1 MLFRSLIRTFA
12 QRFYKKNMKRAILY
26 VGFLIV
32 ALLAAA
38 ETYWT
43 PDNLP
48 IPYLQDMTRYVSNPD
63 GILEQATV
71 DSLDRELRL
80 LENEMGVQTVVAVV
94 EHIEGDDPYQF
105 GQALAT
111 KYGIGHKKKDDGL
124 IVMLCTKD
132 RSYTILTGKGLE
144 GTLPDIVCRRIQ
156 DRVMVP
162 LLRDEAWDDAMLSTL
177 KALDGYIRGDE
188 TLRKA
193 FDNDDDTRA
202 ALIAMFMSFGGFGL
216 IVALIYYYSRKK
228 CPQCGKR
235 KMKAIN
241 IVRLRKNGRRK
252 LKITYRCTNCQ
263 HEEVRYEDDNIGT
276 GTSISSGTVLGGG
289 LGGHSSGPIGG
300 HFGGG
305 SFGGGGSTGRF

>member
-1 MLFRSLIRTFA
+1 
-12 QRFYKKNMKRAILY
+12 MKRTILY
-26 VGFLIV
+26 LGI
-32 ALLAAA
+32 LLSSLLTAA

-48 IPYLQDMTRYVSNPD
+48 IPYLQDRTRYVSNPD

-71 DSLDRELRL
+71 DSLDHELRL
-80 LENEMGVQTVVAVV
+80 LEDEVGVQTVVAVV

-105 GQALAT
+105 GQTLAD
-111 KYGIGHKKKDDGL
+111 KYGIGREKEDDGL

-144 GTLPDIVCRRIQ
+144 GTLPDNICRRIQ
-156 DRVMVP
+156 DRVMIP
-162 LLRDEAWDDAMLSTL
+162 LLQEEAWDDAMLATL
-177 KALDGYIRGDE
+177 KAIDGYIRGDE

-193 FDNDDDTRA
+193 FDGEDDTKE
-202 ALIAMFMSFGGFGL
+202 ALLALFMTFGGFTL
-216 IVALIYYYSRKK
+216 FVALIIYCSRKK

-235 KMKAIN
+235 KMKAVSI
-241 IVRLRKNGRRK
+241 LRMRKDGRRMYK
-252 LKITYRCTNCQ
+252 VTYRCTNCH
-263 HEEVRYEDDNIGT
+263 HEEVRYEEDLNSGT
-276 GTSISSGTVLGGG
+276 GFGAGTIIGGSRGGFGSYGGG
-289 LGGHSSGPIGG
+289 SIGG